1 MIMEIL
7 NLFRR
12 KIKDPELCRL
22 RDLLTVAYASG
33 EMTAKERSTIL
44 EIAAKHNIS
53 SSKFYQMLKIN
64 PESVKNIYP
73 ITQKEKDEYLHELV
87 YLMGVNGK
95 HTMRA
100 LNYVEYIAKK
110 MGYTPQDVY
119 EIIEIVTPSP
129 FHSLPQKKPNKWH
142 IKSTRD
148 FTQEEIAAVSQAV
161 VVSSQ
166 YGNSVQFTMVS
177 GGVTYIPLSQ
187 DSDSVAGEIVDI
199 TKAKLLTLEKTGES
213 DIYRVQI

>member
-12 KIKDPELCRL
+12 RIKDPELCRL

-53 SSKFYQMLKIN
+53 SSKFYQMIKIS
-64 PESVKNIYP
+64 PDSVQDAYP
-73 ITQKEKDEYLHELV
+73 ITQKEKDEYMLELV
-87 YLMGVNGK
+87 YLMEVNGR

-100 LNYVEYIAKK
+100 VNYVEYIANKI
-110 MGYTPQDVY
+110 GYTPQDVH
-119 EIIEIVTPSP
+119 EIIEVVTSSP
-129 FHSLPQKKPNKWH
+129 FHSSPQKKPNKWH

-148 FTQEEIAAVSQAV
+148 FTQEEIDAVSQAV

-199 TKAKLLTLEKTGES
+199 SKAKLLTLEKTGES